1 MDGLGGD
8 GGTQVTTLSNIQ
20 GNGLKLPPNVNT
32 FIDTRAPGKLEVL
45 FNTGNNSTV
54 LYTTNKPQNIYLK
67 GPLAERLDYVDINK
81 GQQNEIKTASQAS
94 INDARLITKFLGT
107 TAGTRFI
114 LRQLYIQGLQPFD
127 ETKIYNPA
135 SPILAAVRLA
145 TFGIAD
151 RPTRHIDT
159 SNIVGGLIGAA
170 GLGSAVRLVGGLF
183 GGGPPLPSP
192 PRSSVASEASRGGF
206 FSTATFTSL
215 LGGGDRSDQ
224 VVSPLARPDV
234 KGLLRGQTAT
244 NAYNSQRYIK
254 LVSNGTTAK
263 SGLFSKLLN
272 AAGRFLQNNTLIGGI
287 LPPKQPW
294 AANYRADEQTYDYYL
309 NSGKLFKP
317 DNTGIAS
324 GGILSGVL
332 NSLGFGKKA
341 NYSLAVTQR
350 FSNSSLNTPD
360 FNRTII
366 VSRNDSIKTKKWS
379 EKSPNWSSNTS
390 TEITNQIGVKT
401 LDSDSTITT
410 TTVYGDIQTGG
421 LKYSELVGL
430 TPDGNSEQSDQLL
443 NYKVLTDSP
452 KNFTDTFTDIQ
463 NSKVK
468 DIAENF
474 SKAITNIL
482 GQDNSSHY
490 SANYESV
497 KRILPEQF
505 TPLNYNSKTF
515 VNDDVGFKYLNNIK
529 AKDQTGKYSNRF
541 KDNASIPSRDGKKI
555 GVNRFIRPTNDVDYV
570 NALNVLSVDEFNSS
584 YNPTKDW
591 NGMGPDIIKFYF
603 YDIVNQKYI
612 PFNATVKGIQDAN
625 TAEWETIDYLGRP
638 DKQYYYKGF
647 TREINFSFSTVAH
660 SIKELVPMWQR
671 INYLTSLTKPANY
684 TLSNAG
690 GFMIPPMVQLTLG
703 DFYKNH
709 FVVIKS
715 CNITIPDDA
724 SWETLPESYTENWNW
739 GPNKAFE
746 WKDSKGNFAQFPRS
760 ADISVNMS
768 VLEKDRPKAGR
779 TLWGDAF
786 VQRVDVASS
795 NLANNVKQN
804 MLNDGITSFDS
815 YEDEA
820 TRNDFSIKIRVNNDS
835 GQTTT

>member
-1 MDGLGGD
+1 MANSQTYMDGRSGNGGV
-8 GGTQVTTLSNIQ
+8 QVTTLSDIQ
-20 GNGLKLPPNVNT
+20 GNGLQLPPNVNT

-67 GPLAERLDYVDINK
+67 GPIAERLDYVDINK
-81 GQQNEIKTASQAS
+81 GQQNEIKTASQSS

-145 TFGIAD
+145 TFGIGD
-151 RPTRHIDT
+151 RPIRHIDT

-206 FSTATFTSL
+206 FSVATFTSL
-215 LGGGDRSDQ
+215 LGGGDRSDR

-244 NAYNSQRYIK
+244 NAYNSPRYIK
-254 LVSNGTTAK
+254 LANSSQKG
-263 SGLFSKLLN
+263 GLFSRLLG

-294 AANYRADEQTYDYYL
+294 AADFRADEKTYDYYL
-309 NSGKLFKP
+309 NAGKLFKP
-317 DNTGIAS
+317 NDTGVAS

-341 NYSLAVTQR
+341 NYSLAATQR
-350 FSNSSLNTPD
+350 FYNRSDNAPN
-360 FNRTII
+360 FNRVIT
-366 VSRNDSIKTKKWS
+366 SGRTNRNNTFQFTNEYASKTTDVNSEIQVVTLSSNGDTKKYTDVV
-379 EKSPNWSSNTS
+379 NVT
-390 TEITNQIGVKT
+390 
-401 LDSDSTITT
+401 D
-410 TTVYGDIQTGG
+410 
-421 LKYSELVGL
+421 
-430 TPDGNSEQSDQLL
+430 DGNLETSDQLL
-443 NYKVLTDSP
+443 NYKILKDKP
-452 KNFTDTFTDIQ
+452 KQFDDTFTDIQ
-463 NSKVK
+463 KTKVK
-468 DIAENF
+468 DIAQDL
-474 SKAITNIL
+474 SVALKNIL
-482 GQDNSSHY
+482 GTNNTGKNNYSVLNRSSI
-490 SANYESV
+490 
-497 KRILPEQF
+497 KTILPGQF
-505 TPLNYNSKTF
+505 DQLNF
-515 VNDDVGFKYLNNIK
+515 VSQQFENDKVGFNYLNNLK
-529 AKDQTGKYSNRF
+529 SNTQDGKYLNRF
-541 KDNASIPSRDGKKI
+541 KDQTSQPTRLGKK
-555 GVNRFIRPTNDVDYV
+555 VDKDRFIRPTNNVDYV
-570 NALNVLSVDEFNSS
+570 NALNVLNTDQFNKD
-584 YNPTKDW
+584 YNPTDKW
-591 NGMGPDIIKFYF
+591 NGMGPDIVKFYF

-612 PFNATVKGIQDAN
+612 PFNATVKSINDN
-625 TAEWETIDYLGRP
+625 NLAEWEQIDYLGRP
-638 DKQYYYKGF
+638 DKQWYYKGF
-647 TREINFSFSTVAH
+647 TRDINFSFTTVAH
-660 SIKELVPMWQR
+660 SIKELAPMWQR

-709 FVVIKS
+709 FVIIKS
-715 CNITIPDDA
+715 CNITIPDDV
-724 SWETLPESYTENWNW
+724 SWETLPESYIENWNW

-760 ADISVNMS
+760 ADISINMS

-779 TLWGDAF
+779 ALWGDAPVSTF
-786 VQRVDVASS
+786 NLSEIGEGTETVDNYGDKSYTDPTKNTFS
-795 NLANNVKQN
+795 QNVRT
-804 MLNDGITSFDS
+804 DVDI
-815 YEDEA
+815 
-820 TRNDFSIKIRVNNDS
+820 IK
-835 GQTTT
+835 

>member
-1 MDGLGGD
+1 MANSQTYMDGRGGN
-8 GGTQVTTLSNIQ
+8 GGVQVTTLSDIQ
-20 GNGLKLPPNVNT
+20 ANGLQLPPNVNN

-81 GQQNEIKTASQAS
+81 GQQNEIKTASQSS

-145 TFGIAD
+145 TFGIGD
-151 RPTRHIDT
+151 RPIRHIDT

-206 FSTATFTSL
+206 FSAATFTSL

-244 NAYNSQRYIK
+244 NAYNSPRYIK
-254 LVSNGTTAK
+254 LANSSQKG
-263 SGLFSKLLN
+263 GLFSRLLG

-294 AANYRADEQTYDYYL
+294 AADFRADEKTYDYYL
-309 NSGKLFKP
+309 NAGKLFKP
-317 DNTGIAS
+317 DDPGIAS
-324 GGILSGVL
+324 GGVLSGVL

-468 DIAENF
+468 DIAQDL
-474 SKAITNIL
+474 SVALKNIL
-482 GQDNSSHY
+482 GTNSTGKNKYSVIDRSSIKTIIPSQFDQLNFVSQQFENDN
-490 SANYESV
+490 
-497 KRILPEQF
+497 
-505 TPLNYNSKTF
+505 
-515 VNDDVGFKYLNNIK
+515 VGFNYLNNIK
-529 AKDQTGKYSNRF
+529 SNDVNGKYTNRF
-541 KDNASIPSRDGKKI
+541 KDQTAVPTRLGKQTDKD
-555 GVNRFIRPTNDVDYV
+555 RFIRPTNDVDYV
-570 NALNVLSVDEFNSS
+570 NALDVLDSFDFDNNYNS
-584 YNPTKDW
+584 TKNW

-603 YDIVNQKYI
+603 YDIVNERYI
-612 PFNATVKGIQDAN
+612 PFNATVKSLNDSN
-625 TAEWETIDYLGRP
+625 TGEWETIEYLGRP
-638 DKQYYYKGF
+638 DKLYYYKGF
-647 TREINFSFSTVAH
+647 QRQVNFNFTTVAH
-660 SIKELVPMWQR
+660 SIKELLPMWER
-671 INYLTSLTKPANY
+671 INYLVGLTRPANY
-684 TLSNAG
+684 TNSSNG
-690 GFMIPPMVQLTLG
+690 GFMVPPMVQLTLG

-709 FVVIKS
+709 NIVITS
-715 CNITIPDDA
+715 CNVTIPDDA
-724 SWETLPESYTENWNW
+724 SWETIPENSSQPNKNWSW
-739 GPNKAFE
+739 GPNRAFE
-746 WKDSKGNFAQFPRS
+746 WKNSSGQFAQFPRT
-760 ADISVNMS
+760 AEISVNMN
-768 VLEKDRPKAGR
+768 VIEKDRPYTGKAI
-779 TLWGDAF
+779 WGNAPVKIEANGKEVFDKKSLL
-786 VQRVDVASS
+786 VDNTFS
-795 NLANNVKQN
+795 QN
-804 MLNDGITSFDS
+804 MRYD
-815 YEDEA
+815 
-820 TRNDFSIKIRVNNDS
+820 VN
-835 GQTTT
+835 TTLDVTLK